1 VLVMVSGLLV
11 EVKYR
16 LALAVLIVTPL
27 LMVCS
32 RQTIR
37 HRRDAEL
44 ALAAVRLG
52 NRHPSHLV
60 DCCKPPKLIEKT

>member
-1 VLVMVSGLLV
+1 MASLLPVEVTLPVLVMVSGLLV

-32 RQTIR
+32 RR
-37 HRRDAEL
+37 
-44 ALAAVRLG
+44 
-52 NRHPSHLV
+52 
-60 DCCKPPKLIEKT
+60 